1 MTNEEEIEDLIVAI
15 GKLCSGHR
23 ARVVLTALTY
33 ILADVCVA
41 SNVGMNKF
49 LEEVVANLHEAIND
63 IQEEE
68 HGSST
73 HH

>member
-49 LEEVVANLHEAIND
+49 LEDVVANLHEVIND
-63 IQEEE
+63 IQETE